1 MIKRKHHVCAIT
13 GPTFQ
18 MNQVISLKVDLRII
32 QLKRAAIC
40 NMLPTSS
47 NACFNLAQTSKAFE

>member
-1 MIKRKHHVCAIT
+1 MNASIT
-13 GPTFQ
+13 GQTFQ

-32 QLKRAAIC
+32 QLKRAAIY

-47 NACFNLAQTSKAFE
+47 NA